1 MAFTFGSAKNA
12 KDTDMDF
19 ELLPAGNYEFEI
31 ENVTLQEFKGS
42 EKIKPCIQLHI
53 QLRTDLK
60 SGSSRKVWDD
70 IKLDP
75 THNFSMNR
83 LNKLVQSTGISLGDD
98 ADEREISN
106 RLIGQLCNAEL
117 EIHEHNG
124 KKYNRI
130 KKYIV
135 PKKEEQPKGI
145 EISDEDLPF

>member
-1 MAFTFGSAKNA
+1 MAFTFGSVKNA

-31 ENVTLQEFKGS
+31 ENVTLQAFNGS
-42 EKIKPCIQLHI
+42 EKIKPCTQLHI

-83 LNKLVQSTGISLGDD
+83 LNKLVQSTGISLSDD

-106 RLIGQLCNAEL
+106 RLIGQLCNAEV
-117 EIHEHNG
+117 EIHEWNN
-124 KKYNRI
+124 KKSNRI
-130 KKYIV
+130 KRYIV
-135 PKKEEQPKGI
+135 PKKEEQPKTV